1 MKYWQKTS
9 YPKHGD
15 NLQKM
20 VTFLWNIFS
29 KYKNTKDS
37 SDPKLGGSLEKMET
51 LAWNIFHV
59 RETVGATRDPLM
71 H

>member
-1 MKYWQKTS
+1 MKYWQKNS
-9 YPKHGD
+9 LFKAWGQFAKNG
-15 NLQKM
+15 NLSLE
-20 VTFLWNIFS
+20 FFS

-37 SDPKLGGSLEKMET
+37 SDPKHGGSLEKMET